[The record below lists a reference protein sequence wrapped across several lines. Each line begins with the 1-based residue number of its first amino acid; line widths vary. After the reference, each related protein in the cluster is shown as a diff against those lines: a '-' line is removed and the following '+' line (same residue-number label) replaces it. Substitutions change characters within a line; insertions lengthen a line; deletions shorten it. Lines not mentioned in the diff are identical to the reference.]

1 MFDSLTPPHIFS
13 FSIREWVKSLSL
25 IKQII
30 YFEKKVLFKSIN
42 NTTYNI
48 IAQSVHKYQ
57 TPDLITTIDHI
68 NKSFQTK
75 SLHINTLI

>member
-1 MFDSLTPPHIFS
+1 MSKGLL
-13 FSIREWVKSLSL
+13 SIKPN
-25 IKQII
+25 I
-30 YFEKKVLFKSIN
+30 YFEKSYFKSIN

-48 IAQSVHKYQ
+48 DGQSVHKYQ

-68 NKSFQTK
+68 NKSSQTK